1 MALSPYESSEVRV
14 YSYEKLFHSEYA
26 VGVAL
31 LNEDPIMPQ
40 VFLSPEEQCS
50 FYWNALL
57 RC

>member
-1 MALSPYESSEVRV
+1 MAMALSPYESSEVRV

-50 FYWNALL
+50 FY
-57 RC
+57 